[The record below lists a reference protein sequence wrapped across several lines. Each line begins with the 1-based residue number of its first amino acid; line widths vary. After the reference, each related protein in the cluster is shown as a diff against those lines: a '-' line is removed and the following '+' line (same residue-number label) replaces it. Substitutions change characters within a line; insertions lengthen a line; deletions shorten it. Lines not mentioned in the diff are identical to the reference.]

1 MTVPNINDVFPAEI
15 FVNHIFKHLDYNDLQ
30 SAMLTCSQW
39 KKYVEAIYDQ
49 ERNKCKFSK
58 KVIRKSITKQLL
70 KVIFCNKQ
78 YVNQFNCTSSS
89 S

>member
-1 MTVPNINDVFPAEI
+1 MSIPNINEVFPAEI

-39 KKYVEAIYDQ
+39 KKYVEAIYEQ

-58 KVIRKSITKQLL
+58 KSNKKINNKIVVKSNFL
-70 KVIFCNKQ
+70 
-78 YVNQFNCTSSS
+78 
-89 S
+89 